1 MKQLDAELK
10 NLVAEMV
17 ESKRFNE
24 KKLTEIKSLITDDRR
39 VSLTEASLII
49 DLKNAYEGSDYP
61 QSFFDFYVDGITSFL
76 LYSGNTP
83 GSLDTEELVWLR
95 ARLSEDGVLSDIEK
109 ALLKNIALRA
119 ETLPHDFHSLMSP
132 E

>member
-1 MKQLDAELK
+1 MKQFDAELK
-10 NLVAEMV
+10 NLVDEIV
-17 ESKRFNE
+17 ENKHFNE
-24 KKLTEIKSLITDDRR
+24 ENLAEIKDLITRDRK
-39 VSLTEASLII
+39 VSLTEASLIV
-49 DLKNAYEGSDYP
+49 DLKNAFEGSDYP

-95 ARLSEDGVLSDIEK
+95 ARLSEDGTLSDIEK

-119 ETLPHDFHSLMSP
+119 EGLPHDFHSLMSP